1 MPSCSLREAAIR
13 SAATSIWPTN
23 APGQP
28 GPRAQSRR
36 TVPIPRPTVA
46 STSIAPAIRL
56 LLPARECAKQKSHGR
71 GRVGDTRVRTG
82 KRMNCSGS
90 SDLGVEI
97 QRFVVGEAK
106 LAVHDL
112 DARSIRSPAGR
123 EADGEDQLSAVL
135 EHIVERIDA
144 FGVRGPTSTSR
155 ARFLCFC
162 AASRGAP
169 WLGSTPRGGCRL
181 ADIGALVSREGGLD
195 AARVT
200 DGTSILGR
208 LCAGSDWRAA
218 AALTGSQPDSK
229 QWVSDGR

>member
-1 MPSCSLREAAIR
+1 M
-13 SAATSIWPTN
+13 
-23 APGQP
+23 
-28 GPRAQSRR
+28 
-36 TVPIPRPTVA
+36 
-46 STSIAPAIRL
+46 APAIRL

-135 EHIVERIDA
+135 EHVVERIDA

-155 ARFLCFC
+155 ARFASAQLR
-162 AASRGAP
+162 AARHG
-169 WLGSTPRGGCRL
+169 WESTPRGGCRL

-200 DGTSILGR
+200 DGTNWPPVGAVIGGPL
-208 LCAGSDWRAA
+208 L
-218 AALTGSQPDSK
+218 L
-229 QWVSDGR
+229 